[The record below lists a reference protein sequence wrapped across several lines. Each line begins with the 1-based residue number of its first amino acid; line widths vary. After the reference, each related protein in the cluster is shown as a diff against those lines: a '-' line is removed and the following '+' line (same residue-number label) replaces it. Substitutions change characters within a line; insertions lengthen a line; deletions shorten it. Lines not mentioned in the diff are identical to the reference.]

1 LRPSG
6 SFHNSTDPVSLADGF
21 MSVFESAF
29 ILFKSLDGAGITVQ
43 QLRHDKTCVE
53 LLFRQ

>member
-1 LRPSG
+1 
-6 SFHNSTDPVSLADGF
+6 